1 MTRLQ
6 PEDRRAA
13 ILEAALTLAKLHGY
27 RALTRDT
34 VASAAGVSPGLVTRY
49 YYHMDLLRSEVVS
62 EAVRLG
68 LPNIVAE
75 GLVSGE
81 PAALNAPES
90 VRLGAAMSLISGRG
104 V

>member
-6 PEDRRAA
+6 PDDRRAA

-27 RALTRDT
+27 RALTRDM
-34 VASAAGVSPGLVTRY
+34 VADAAGVSPALITRY
-49 YYHMDLLRSEVVS
+49 FYAFPLLQSEVVS

-68 LPNIVAE
+68 LPELVAE